1 MTPQITWTSW
11 AMIAILGLIWGSTFM
26 VIEFALMGMT
36 PIWVA
41 AARIIFA
48 APILAGF
55 WAYRGKPLTDTAARL
70 PVHYLIINAAFSF
83 VMPFCLIAWGQ
94 QYVTSGFVGIS
105 MSTVPIW
112 LLPMAHFFVMGEQ
125 LTLRRMI
132 GVTTGFIG
140 VLILIG
146 PGALRLGTGMELWGQ
161 LACLGAAF
169 CYGIGAIVM
178 RRLPPCDPI
187 ALAGALTLISAVM
200 IVPVAFAIDGRPA
213 LPTGNA
219 VWALVVLGLVPTA
232 FATLLRVYVIR
243 TAGPTF
249 MTLTNF
255 QVPLWSVFLG
265 MWILNEPASATIWLA
280 LALVLLGLG
289 ISQFGALTRLF
300 ATKRERLS

>member
-1 MTPQITWTSW
+1 MTPDITWKSW
-11 AMIAILGLIWGSTFM
+11 AMIAILGLIWGSTFL
-26 VIEFALMGMT
+26 VIEFALTGMT

-48 APILAGF
+48 APILGAF
-55 WAYRGKPLTDTAARL
+55 WAYTGKPLTQDPSGFPL
-70 PVHYLIINAAFSF
+70 HFLIINAAFSF
-83 VMPFCLIAWGQ
+83 VIPFSLIAWGQ
-94 QYVTSGFVGIS
+94 QFVNSGFVGIS

-112 LLPMAHFFVMGEQ
+112 LLPMAHVFVAGER
-125 LTLRRMI
+125 LTLRRII
-132 GVTTGFIG
+132 GVATGFIG

-146 PGALRLGTGMELWGQ
+146 PSALRLGTGMELWGQ

-169 CYGIGAIVM
+169 CYGVGAVVM

-187 ALAGALTLISAVM
+187 ALAGTLTLVSAVM
-200 IVPVAFAIDGRPA
+200 IIPVAYAIDGMPP
-213 LPTGNA
+213 LPTGDA
-219 VWALVVLGLVPTA
+219 IWALVVLGLVPTA

-265 MWILNEPASATIWLA
+265 IWILDEPAPTTLWIA
-280 LALVLLGLG
+280 LGLVLLGVG
-289 ISQFGALTRLF
+289 ISQFGALTRMF
-300 ATKRERLS
+300 AARQR

>member
-1 MTPQITWTSW
+1 MKPEITWVSW
-11 AMIAILGLIWGSTFM
+11 VMIALLGLIWGSTFM
-26 VIEFALMGMT
+26 VIEFALSGMT

-48 APILAGF
+48 APILGAF
-55 WAYRGKPLTDTAARL
+55 WGYTGKRL
-70 PVHYLIINAAFSF
+70 SRSTQPFPTRYLIVNAIFSF
-83 VMPFCLIAWGQ
+83 VAPFSLIAWGQ
-94 QYVTSGFVGIS
+94 QYVNSGFVGIS

-112 LLPMAHFFVMGEQ
+112 LLPMAHFFVEGER
-125 LTLRRMI
+125 LTLRRII
-132 GVTTGFIG
+132 GVSTGFVG

-146 PGALRLGTGMELWGQ
+146 PSALTLGTGMVLWGQ

-169 CYGIGAIVM
+169 CYGVGAVVM

-187 ALAGALTLISAVM
+187 ALAATLTLVSAAM
-200 IVPVAFAIDGRPA
+200 ILPVAYLIDGMPPM
-213 LPTGNA
+213 PTGDA
-219 VWALVVLGLVPTA
+219 VWALAVLGLVPTA

-265 MWILNEPASATIWLA
+265 IWILEEPAPTTLWIA
-280 LALVLLGLG
+280 LGMVLLGVG
-289 ISQFGALTRLF
+289 ISQFGALTRMF
-300 ATKRERLS
+300 AARRA